1 MDSFGKSSATAV
13 PAVSEPDRGVVP
25 SHIRQKVIGFV
36 LSWLRVRKTAEGY
49 VLDWFPALSSGS
61 WLVGPVLA
69 SYALLFLVALVRF
82 PLVGPVATVDEQ
94 LNYYQVAR
102 NFVQYGFMNS
112 GFLHDFSTSSNPA
125 HHPYIYSHMPPG
137 PEILVAL
144 LIKVFGERW
153 GLVRLFFAVVFFIGI
168 AYFLR
173 FARLVLTEHGLTGA
187 GYALLFISPLTILQA
202 IDHPAFS
209 PFPLLLFLPVMAL
222 QRYYATGRAVHYWL
236 ALTTV
241 LVASVYAVTLD
252 FILFCV
258 AWILLWFLGLVR
270 LDFRHAAAMILV
282 GAAGIVLHLLQ
293 GMWFLGPA
301 VFFEELRITFS
312 NRILGFPSAEEVMGF
327 YRAHDIVLHGT
338 HRLNLS
344 RNLTAINNSLR
355 FPGQSV
361 FLLSGVVVLAWVLF
375 RVVRFDRNS
384 STLLVRVDNTSAAFR
399 TSLSLFAK
407 LAAWAVLAIVIPVVL
422 FPAYTADYG
431 LGGLGEFLLAPLA
444 VAVLAY
450 IVRELFSEGRAL
462 WSLSVP
468 GEICVRGIAL
478 LVVTA
483 VFLGALIGLGWTQL
497 GSIKH
502 MAHKHVGANPNV
514 VLAEIGP
521 ALKGRV
527 AMTNIY
533 PTMVGFFNQEV
544 AFGGCEM
551 AAFAPDGEVDTSECH
566 TAWIRGYGR
575 GERVRPTHAV
585 LFRGRFTGFTRC
597 FGECLQMLEARLDK
611 NHDKVLERELFTI
624 YALRK
629 N

>member
-1 MDSFGKSSATAV
+1 MDSFDNSSATAV
-13 PAVSEPDRGVVP
+13 PAASEPDRGVVP
-25 SHIRQKVIGFV
+25 SHIRQGVIHFV
-36 LSWLRVRKTAEGY
+36 LSWLGVRKTAEGY

-61 WLVGPVLA
+61 WLVGPILA
-69 SYALLFLVALVRF
+69 AYALLFLVALVRF
-82 PLVGPVATVDEQ
+82 PLVSPVATVDEQ

-102 NFVQYGFMNS
+102 NFVRYGFMNS
-112 GFLHDFSTSSNPA
+112 GFLHDLSTSSNPA

-153 GLVRLFFAVVFFIGI
+153 GLIRLFFAVVLFIGI

-173 FARLVLTEHGLTGA
+173 FLRLVLTEHGLTGA
-187 GYALLFISPLTILQA
+187 GYALLFISPLTILQT

-209 PFPLLLFLPVMAL
+209 PFPLFLFFPVMAL
-222 QRYYATGRAVHYWL
+222 QLYYATGRVVHYWL
-236 ALTTV
+236 ALIAV
-241 LVASVYAVTLD
+241 LVASVYAVTLN

-270 LDFRHAAAMILV
+270 LDLRHVAAMILV

-312 NRILGFPSAEEVMGF
+312 NRMLGFPSAEEVMGF

-338 HRLNLS
+338 HHLNPGRILI
-344 RNLTAINNSLR
+344 AVNNSLR
-355 FPGQSV
+355 FPGRSV
-361 FLLSGVVVLAWVLF
+361 FFVSGVVVLAWALL
-375 RVVRFDRNS
+375 RRGRFDRNS
-384 STLLVRVDNTSAAFR
+384 CTLLVPVDDTSTAFR
-399 TSLSLFAK
+399 RCISLFGK
-407 LAAWAVLAIVIPVVL
+407 LATWAVFAIVIPVAF

-431 LGGLGEFLLAPLA
+431 LPGLGEFLLAPLG

-450 IVRELFSEGRAL
+450 IIREIFSEGRAL
-462 WSLSVP
+462 WSLSAP
-468 GEICVRGIAL
+468 GEIYVRGIAL
-478 LVVTA
+478 LAVTA
-483 VFLGALIGLGWTQL
+483 VLVGALIGLGRTQL
-497 GSIKH
+497 AGIKH
-502 MAHKHVGANPNV
+502 MAHAHLGANQNA
-514 VLAEIGP
+514 VLAEIEP

-527 AMTNIY
+527 TMTNVY
-533 PTMVGFFNQEV
+533 PTTVSFFTQEA

-551 AAFAPDGEVDTSECH
+551 AAFAPDGEIDPSECH

-575 GERVRPTHAV
+575 GERVRPTHTV

-597 FGECLQMLEARLDK
+597 LGECLQMLEARLDK
-611 NHDKVLERELFTI
+611 NYDKVLEKKLFTI
-624 YALRK
+624 YALRE